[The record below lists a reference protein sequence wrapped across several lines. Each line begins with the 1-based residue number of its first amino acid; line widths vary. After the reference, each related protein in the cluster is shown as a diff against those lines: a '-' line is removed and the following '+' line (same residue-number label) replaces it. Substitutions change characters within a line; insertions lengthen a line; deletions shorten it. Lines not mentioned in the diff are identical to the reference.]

1 MLTFSLLTRASR
13 LWGAS
18 LTVVLLSFSGA
29 SIIQVR
35 VAAQDFSLLNC
46 ATSSSGNPCVL
57 TSQYNPQR
65 TAYNN
70 NETALTSATVGN
82 SGTAVLQQLNLFQ
95 VDPTCSGC
103 SNDTPHVTLPRTGC
117 TYAQATF
124 NPIYAQPL
132 YVPGISVAS
141 PANTGYCNDGGS
153 GKCNVLIAATLND
166 TVFAWNDVTEPAG
179 LSWKLSGQRRLR
191 PFLQRLRG

>member
-1 MLTFSLLTRASR
+1 MHLAEEVWMLTFSLLTRASR

-95 VDPTCSGC
+95 VDPTCSGR
-103 SNDTPHVTLPRTGC
+103 SD
-117 TYAQATF
+117 
-124 NPIYAQPL
+124 
-132 YVPGISVAS
+132 
-141 PANTGYCNDGGS
+141 
-153 GKCNVLIAATLND
+153 
-166 TVFAWNDVTEPAG
+166 VF
-179 LSWKLSGQRRLR
+179 RL
-191 PFLQRLRG
+191 LQRYPACHASVHWMYICAGDI